1 MKSGCGTPQVGESVQ
16 QVTTKQAVP
25 QHVVVLVN
33 DGWKTWS
40 RWLATLWL
48 TAMLKIQE
56 DYYGDVGRI

>member
-1 MKSGCGTPQVGESVQ
+1 MKSGCGTPQVGESVRQ
-16 QVTTKQAVP
+16 LTAKQAVP
-25 QHVVVLVN
+25 QHVVVLVH

-48 TAMLKIQE
+48 TVMLKIQE

>member
-1 MKSGCGTPQVGESVQ
+1 VKSGCGTPQVGESVQ
-16 QVTTKQAVP
+16 QLPGAVP
-25 QHVVVLVN
+25 QHVVVLVH

-40 RWLATLWL
+40 RRMATLWL